1 MLCYLALL
9 IQLSNIILAG
19 VAAASSPGGGG
30 PDPAAALQ
38 LHGGGDQVPQV
49 QAERGPAQG
58 TVPLRQAP
66 HQP

>member
-1 MLCYLALL
+1 MLFGWSY
-9 IQLSNIILAG
+9 ITLAG

-30 PDPAAALQ
+30 PHPAAAPQ